1 MVEITSH
8 IVDDHTRQWRQ
19 QIEHNT
25 DDVNFLLGSLK
36 NLFLSVVYWVPV
48 TVVLLTIPFIFDVIK
63 YQLCY
68 KSITVYSSFSWSF
81 VFAPGSYIF
90 CLILPTTL
98 SILRL

>member
-1 MVEITSH
+1 MAEITSH

-48 TVVLLTIPFIFDVIK
+48 TVVLLTITFIFDVIK

-68 KSITVYSSFSWSF
+68 KSITVYSSFSLSF
-81 VFAPGSYIF
+81 AFAPCSYIL
-90 CLILPTTL
+90 CHILPPQY
-98 SILRL
+98 